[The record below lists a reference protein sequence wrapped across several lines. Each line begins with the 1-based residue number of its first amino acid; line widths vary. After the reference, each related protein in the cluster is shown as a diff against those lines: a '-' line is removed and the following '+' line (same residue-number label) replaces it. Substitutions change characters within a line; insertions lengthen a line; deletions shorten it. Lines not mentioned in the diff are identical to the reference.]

1 MTINI
6 RYFASLKERVGKTQQ
21 KIDFIEN
28 ESLINLWTRVNKD
41 LNLPTNTLAAINQ
54 EYVDLQTLIKD
65 GDEVAFFPP
74 VTGG

>member
-1 MTINI
+1 MTISI
-6 RYFASLKERVGKTQQ
+6 RYFAFLKERVGKAEQ
-21 KIDFIEN
+21 KTDFIEN
-28 ESLINLWTRVNKD
+28 ESLMDLWTRVNKD

-54 EYVDLQTLIKD
+54 DYVSLQTLIKD